1 MDDIKQAVA
10 KQLQESE
17 VSSDI
22 TEKVLQLLDNPD
34 YKQPFNETKHRQVAF
49 FKKHLGYVVAMP
61 LYYCTA

>member
-17 VSSDI
+17 ASSDT

-34 YKQPFNETKHRQVAF
+34 YKQPFNGLETKHRQ
-49 FKKHLGYVVAMP
+49 GDN
-61 LYYCTA
+61 